1 MTVAMK
7 LKDTCSW
14 KKNCAKLRQHIK
26 KKRHYFADKGPYS
39 QSYGFS
45 SGHVWM
51 WELDHKENWM
61 PKNWCFWT
69 LVLEKTV
76 ESPWAARRS
85 NQSILKK
92 INPEY
97 SRPTLCN
104 PMDYTAYGILQ
115 ARILE
120 WVTFPYSRVFSQ
132 PRDLNPGLPHCRRI
146 LCQLSHKGSPK
157 ILKCVVY
164 HFSGDLPNP
173 GIEPGSLEL
182 QVNSLTTELS
192 GKEGLMLKL
201 NCQYFWHLM
210 QRANSLEKTLTL
222 GKIEVRRRRGW

>member
-1 MTVAMK
+1 MK
-7 LKDTCSW
+7 SESCSIQSDS
-14 KKNCAKLRQHIK
+14 LR
-26 KKRHYFADKGPYS
+26 
-39 QSYGFS
+39 
-45 SGHVWM
+45 
-51 WELDHKENWM
+51 
-61 PKNWCFWT
+61 
-69 LVLEKTV
+69 
-76 ESPWAARRS
+76 
-85 NQSILKK
+85 
-92 INPEY
+92 
-97 SRPTLCN
+97 LCVVH
-104 PMDYTAYGILQ
+104 GILQ

-120 WVTFPYSRVFSQ
+120 RVAFPFSGIFPTQ
-132 PRDLNPGLPHCRRI
+132 GSNPGLPHCRRI

-222 GKIEVRRRRGW
+222 GKIEVRRRRG